1 MKNKTTL
8 TSQNKIKYYLATI
21 LKEHVGTVRRF
32 GWANGDSTQIL
43 LTKAMC
49 TDEPIMFI
57 KHPTETT
64 GCIYVALNGP
74 TRGEEYHVDW
84 LRLHPDSTKTQNKG
98 EKHHIDGL
106 TSPQNF
112 TEKDNTPAEPP
123 TAEKNTSEIYDIQL
137 EPKIILQSFL
147 HLPDMTLERL
157 RNLAGKTL
165 QVKHKQRSIYVGL
178 SPEIEGLTILR
189 QHFKFIEPSP
199 AAEPPAADTTKQ
211 TIHTVKIHPTV
222 GVTDSWITPPP
233 DVLARI
239 LESRKKPQK
248 VQQVSKDRF
257 IGLSPDIEG
266 ITLHRSD
273 FDFVEDNSA
282 EEPGEDTP
290 AGESSN
296 ETPIQDYIRVTIEGP
311 KTRGRDAVQ
320 LILSDILG
328 EYFPKLREGAN
339 TPEMTGMQLLRSVR
353 SINNTDTSIE
363 LQVQDIIKNNC

>member
-1 MKNKTTL
+1 MKNKAKL
-8 TSQNKIKYYLATI
+8 TSENKIEYYIATI

-64 GCIYVALNGP
+64 GCVYVAINGP

-84 LRLHPDSTKTQNKG
+84 LRLHPDSTKIQNKG
-98 EKHHIDGL
+98 EKHPIDWL

-112 TEKDNTPAEPP
+112 TEKDNTLAEPP
-123 TAEKNTSEIYDIQL
+123 AAEEKDSKSLYIRIHTDVIMN
-137 EPKIILQSFL
+137 SFL

-157 RNLAGKTL
+157 RTISEKTL
-165 QVKHKQRSIYVGL
+165 QVRHKYGSTYIGV
-178 SPEIEGLTILR
+178 SPEIAGLTILR
-189 QHFKFIEPSP
+189 QQFDFAK
-199 AAEPPAADTTKQ
+199 ALTTAKQ
-211 TIHTVKIHPTV
+211 STENKPRIYTIKIHPIV
-222 GVTDSWITPPP
+222 GVADSWITTPH
-233 DVLARI
+233 DMLNRI

-248 VQQVSKDRF
+248 VRQVSEDLF

-266 ITLHRSD
+266 IMLHPSE
-273 FDFVEDNSA
+273 FDFVEDNPA
-282 EEPGEDTP
+282 ENPD
-290 AGESSN
+290 N
-296 ETPIQDYIRVTIEGP
+296 DTPIQDYIRITIEGP
-311 KTRGRDAVQ
+311 NTRGRDAIQ

-328 EYFPKLREGAN
+328 EYFPKLREGPN

-353 SINNTDTSIE
+353 SINNTDTSVE